1 MRAISLLYHDVVTA
15 YEYDA
20 SGFPGS
26 GAARYKLDL
35 VEFKSHFKAIAEAI
49 KSKPISIFDL
59 PAATNNSLSLILTF
73 DDGGSSSYSYVA
85 DILESYGWH
94 GHFFITVNYIGAPSF
109 VTQEQIRALRKRGH
123 IIGTH
128 SCSHPE
134 RMSYLS
140 WDQLIEEWSTSVAI
154 LSDML
159 DEPVT
164 IASVPG
170 GYYSKKV
177 AESAATSGIKA
188 LFTSEPTAWCYRVNG
203 CLVLGR
209 YTVLRGVAP
218 EVSAGLAS
226 GELLPRLRQSLFWN
240 TKKVA
245 KVFGGRYYSKLRKY
259 ILEG

>member
-1 MRAISLLYHDVVTA
+1 VRAISLEYHDVVDTGK
-15 YEYDA
+15 YDS
-20 SGFPGS
+20 SGFPGTD
-26 GAARYKLDL
+26 AARYKLERD
-35 VEFKSHFKAIAEAI
+35 EFKSHCKAIAGAI
-49 KSKPISIFDL
+49 TSQPIRICDFH
-59 PAATNNSLSLILTF
+59 AGTNRFTPLFLTF
-73 DDGGSSSYSYVA
+73 DDGGSSAYSYIA

-94 GHFFITVNYIGAPSF
+94 GHFFVTVNYIGAPSF
-109 VTQEQIRALRKRGH
+109 VTQEQIRALRKKGH
-123 IIGTH
+123 VIGTH

-140 WDQLIEEWSTSVAI
+140 WDQLIEEWGTSVAI

-170 GYYSKKV
+170 GYFSKKV
-177 AESAATSGIKA
+177 AEAAAVSGIKA
-188 LFTSEPTAWCYRVNG
+188 LFTSEPTTWCYHVNG

-240 TKKVA
+240 AKKVV
-245 KVFGGRYYSKLRKY
+245 KVLGGRSYLKLRKY

>member
-1 MRAISLLYHDVVTA
+1 MRAISLLYHDVVNA
-15 YEYDA
+15 GESDA

-35 VEFKSHFKAIAEAI
+35 AEFKSHFKAIAEAI
-49 KSKPISIFDL
+49 KSTPISVFDL
-59 PAATNNSLSLILTF
+59 PAAMDNSLSLILTF
-73 DDGGSSSYSYVA
+73 DDGGSSAYSYIA
-85 DILESYGWH
+85 DILENYGWH
-94 GHFFITVNYIGAPSF
+94 GHFFVTVNYIGAPSF

-123 IIGTH
+123 VIGAH

-140 WDQLIEEWSTSVAI
+140 WDQLIEEWGTSVAI
-154 LSDML
+154 LSDIL

-177 AESAATSGIKA
+177 AEAAAVSGVKA
-188 LFTSEPTAWCYRVNG
+188 LFTSEPTTWYYRVDG

-209 YTVLRGVAP
+209 YTVLRGVPP

-240 TKKVA
+240 SKKVA
-245 KVFGGRYYSKLRKY
+245 KVLGGRYYSKLRKY
-259 ILEG
+259 ILDG